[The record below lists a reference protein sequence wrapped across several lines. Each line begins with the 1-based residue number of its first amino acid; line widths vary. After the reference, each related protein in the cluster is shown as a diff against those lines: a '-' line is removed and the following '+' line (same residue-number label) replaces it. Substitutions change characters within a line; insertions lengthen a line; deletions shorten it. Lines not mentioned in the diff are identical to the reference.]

1 MIGAVGSFPLPRVA
15 EWSGVPI
22 DVVRR
27 WVEHG
32 LLEPLPTTTQR
43 FSFRA
48 LVTARTLA
56 QFWRA
61 GWTVPRLARAV
72 AAVRP
77 LEPDLDAALAGLLDS
92 RTERVLALRSADGR
106 LLEPG
111 GQQLFDFADAD
122 RVGDGAGEPVPMRSP
137 ADWQAL
143 AVEAEAEGRL
153 EAAASAYRLAAE
165 HLGGEAWLALGNCLH
180 ALRRRGEA
188 AHAFAAA
195 VADRPDCAEAWNNLG
210 IVRAELGD
218 RDGAEDALRR
228 ALEWAPHFADAHFN
242 LAELLA
248 VRDEFDGAR
257 RHWQAYLAFDSSSRW
272 AEQVRRRLRV
282 HGRR

>member
-22 DVVRR
+22 GVVRR
-27 WVEHG
+27 WVENG
-32 LLEPLPTTTQR
+32 LLEPLDGEVPR

-61 GWTVPRLARAV
+61 GWTVARLARAV

-77 LEPDLDAALAGLLDS
+77 WEPDLDAALAGLLDS
-92 RTERVLALRSADGR
+92 RGERRLALRTADGR

-111 GQQLFDFADAD
+111 GQQLFDFADAG
-122 RVGDGAGEPVPMRSP
+122 RGPELPAAPVPMRS
-137 ADWQAL
+137 AQDWQAL
-143 AVEAEAEGRL
+143 AIEAEVEGRL

-165 HLGGEAWLALGNCLH
+165 GLGGDAWLALGNCLH

-218 RDGAEDALRR
+218 RDGAEEALRR

-248 VRDEFDGAR
+248 VRNEFAGAR
-257 RHWQAYLAFDSSSRW
+257 RHWQAYLVFDSDSRW
-272 AEQVRRRLRV
+272 AEQVRRRLRA